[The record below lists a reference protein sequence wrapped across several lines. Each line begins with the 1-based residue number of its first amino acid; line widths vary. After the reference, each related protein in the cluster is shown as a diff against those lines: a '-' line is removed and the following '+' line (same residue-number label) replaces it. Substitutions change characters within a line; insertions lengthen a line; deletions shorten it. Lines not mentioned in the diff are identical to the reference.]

1 MSLRDDIC
9 DLCGLPNPAGRTVTH
24 TIDRKTYHFCCPG
37 CRQVFIMLME
47 ASDSPDP
54 EAFKESD
61 LFKKCQAMGLIP
73 RDAADLD
80 ARLQA
85 PSKPSAPPGFAPAS
99 TSAEEQQESQGNFL
113 DLNLKVTDMWC
124 PACAWIIEEAL
135 KKSEGIHTVTC
146 NFSIDRVR
154 CEYDPV
160 RTSPTQIRTLIDSL
174 GYRAETA
181 ESGASP
187 DRHREFIRFSIAAF
201 FTMNVMMLSFALYT
215 GFLTTLTPETIYKL
229 SWPIFAMTTL
239 VIFYGGQGLIKK
251 ALAGLAT
258 VTFGMETLIMTG
270 ALTAYLFSTVNL
282 FQGSIHLYYDTAAML
297 VTLALLGKWLEKRAK
312 NRVLVDLETFFALQ
326 PTKIKICSPQYPQGR
341 YGDIRQ
347 LQPGDLFQVTE
358 GEILPADGKVSMGRG
373 TLNESALTGESL
385 PIQVGPG
392 DRVRSGT
399 LVTTGTFQVRADGVG
414 TASTLGQMIQIMQRS
429 LDEKSPLEGRTDLVL
444 QWFVPAIITLALGT
458 GIVCKLAG
466 LSNAAAIIRAVTVMV
481 ISCPCALGVAIPLAR
496 VAGISLAGRK
506 GILVRSFACFERTSD
521 LDTLV
526 FDKTGTMTHGRW
538 ELLDIHTFL
547 PCKPDEV
554 LALAASLETGCDHYI
569 GAEIQRQATARHL
582 TLPEV
587 TGIETFEN
595 GISGFGGTEEIKIGS
610 EAFLSAELASV
621 DFDSLRKEFAE
632 KVIPSFVFMGKA
644 GKLCAV
650 FIFGDKVRP
659 ASRETIVTLSSS
671 GYRTY
676 LISGDDEETT
686 QSVAGLIGIEDAA
699 GGMLPGEKAA
709 FVKEL
714 QSAGRRVAMV
724 GDGINDAPALVQS
737 DLSMAV
743 HSGSHLGQEVADI
756 SLMRGDPGQVVDF
769 LNLARPV
776 NRTIFQNLVCA
787 LAYNI
792 ISIPIA
798 MSGLLSPLV
807 AVTAMLL
814 SSLTVIGN
822 TLRLVTK
829 GTD

>member
-1 MSLRDDIC
+1 
-9 DLCGLPNPAGRTVTH
+9 
-24 TIDRKTYHFCCPG
+24 
-37 CRQVFIMLME
+37 MLME

-54 EAFKESD
+54 EAFKQSD

-73 RDAADLD
+73 RDATDLE

-85 PSKPSAPPGFAPAS
+85 TSKPEAPPSIVSKF
-99 TSAEEQQESQGNFL
+99 TQEQQEHLGNVL
-113 DLNLKVTDMWC
+113 DLNLKVTNMWC
-124 PACAWIIEEAL
+124 PACAWVIEEAL
-135 KKSEGIHTVTC
+135 RKSEGVHTVTC

-160 RTSPTQIRTLIDSL
+160 RTSPTRIRAIIDSL
-174 GYRAETA
+174 GYQAETT

-187 DRHREFIRFSIAAF
+187 GRHREFIRFSIAAF

-215 GFLTTLTPETIYKL
+215 GFVTTFTPETIYKL

-239 VIFYGGQGLIKK
+239 VIFYGGQSLIKK

-258 VTFGMETLIMTG
+258 GTLGMETLIMTG

-282 FQGSIHLYYDTAAML
+282 LQGSIHLYYDTAAML

-312 NRVLVDLETFFALQ
+312 NRVLVDLETFFTLQ
-326 PTKIKICSPQYPQGR
+326 PTKVKICSPQYPQGR

-358 GEILPADGKVSMGRG
+358 GEILPADGKVSMGGG
-373 TLNESALTGESL
+373 TLNESSLTGESL

-399 LVTTGTFQVRADGVG
+399 QVMAGTFQVQADRVG

-429 LDEKSPLEGRTDLVL
+429 LDEKSPMEGRTDLVL

-481 ISCPCALGVAIPLAR
+481 ISCPCALGIAIPLAR

-506 GILVRSFACFERTSD
+506 GILVRSFACFERTPG
-521 LDTLV
+521 LDALV

-538 ELLDIHTFL
+538 ELLDVHTF
-547 PCKPDEV
+547 PPGNPDDA
-554 LALAASLETGCDHYI
+554 LALAAGLETGCEHYI
-569 GAEIQRQATARHL
+569 GSEIQRQAATRHL
-582 TLPEV
+582 TIPEV

-595 GISGFGGTEEIKIGS
+595 GISGFAGTEEIKIGS
-610 EAFLSAELASV
+610 EAFLSTELAAV
-621 DFDSLRKEFAE
+621 DFDSLRQEFAE
-632 KVIPSFVFMGKA
+632 KEIPSFVFMAKT

-650 FIFGDKVRP
+650 FIFGDKIRP
-659 ASRETIVTLSSS
+659 AAKETIDTLAAS
-671 GYRTY
+671 GYSTY
-676 LISGDDEETT
+676 LISGDDDETT
-686 QSVAGLIGIEDAA
+686 QSVAGLIGIKAAA
-699 GGMLPGEKAA
+699 GGKLPGEKAA

-714 QSAGRRVAMV
+714 QLAGRRVAMV
-724 GDGINDAPALVQS
+724 GDGINDAPALVQA

-756 SLMRGDPGQVVDF
+756 TLMRGDPGQVVDF
-769 LNLARPV
+769 LNLSRPV

-787 LAYNI
+787 FAYNI

-822 TLRLVTK
+822 TLRLVKK